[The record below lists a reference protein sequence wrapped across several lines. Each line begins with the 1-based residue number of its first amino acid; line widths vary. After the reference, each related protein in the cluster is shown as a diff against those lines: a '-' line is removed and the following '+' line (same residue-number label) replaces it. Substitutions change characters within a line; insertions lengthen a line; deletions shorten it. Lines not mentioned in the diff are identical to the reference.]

1 MQGTQVQSL
10 DQEDATCCRASKP
23 VHRNSLSASSLRS
36 ATREAAAVRS
46 SHTDEEQ
53 PPLAEMRESLRVAM
67 KTQNNQKLNLKHQP
81 ALNGSIWSVRLS
93 SGGTWHPVSWCSV
106 VWISI
111 AWLPFF
117 CVMTWDRN
125 KYLIGLPITWK
136 LVVGISLQP
145 LPGTKSLSDSKN
157 PWGSYIL
164 QPRHFWKYVSREAW
178 RLAAFWKRLHSLG
191 SSDDGQNA

>member
-1 MQGTQVQSL
+1 MTSTISLCVVVTSSFPSPLDLELITAQVAALDGGVSLDPRFTKLTLLRPSLVVQWLRIQLPMQGTQVQSL

-93 SGGTWHPVSWCSV
+93 SGGT
-106 VWISI
+106 
-111 AWLPFF
+111 
-117 CVMTWDRN
+117 
-125 KYLIGLPITWK
+125 
-136 LVVGISLQP
+136 
-145 LPGTKSLSDSKN
+145 
-157 PWGSYIL
+157 
-164 QPRHFWKYVSREAW
+164 
-178 RLAAFWKRLHSLG
+178 
-191 SSDDGQNA
+191 

>member
-1 MQGTQVQSL
+1 MPSSHLILCRPLLLLPQSFPASGSFTMSRADNSSGCCTGWWGFLDPRFTKLTLLRTSLVVQWLRIQLPMQGTQVQSL

-81 ALNGSIWSVRLS
+81 ALNGSNWSVPLS
-93 SGGTWHPVSWCSV
+93 SGGT
-106 VWISI
+106 
-111 AWLPFF
+111 
-117 CVMTWDRN
+117 
-125 KYLIGLPITWK
+125 
-136 LVVGISLQP
+136 
-145 LPGTKSLSDSKN
+145 
-157 PWGSYIL
+157 
-164 QPRHFWKYVSREAW
+164 
-178 RLAAFWKRLHSLG
+178 
-191 SSDDGQNA
+191 